1 MYRFGS
7 LLVGIVMLVA
17 LVAACNVQI
26 AEDGTFK
33 VYGVEP
39 TPTPASRTDDE
50 GNTVEYEITP
60 TPVYDGRLSDWNIQ
74 GAEHIPAPTPTPRP
88 TPTPAYQQGEL
99 TFAGD
104 GPWAAPSLA
113 MPQGWYTVRVRV
125 TGNEDNQH
133 CMTYGDVL
141 TIGCTSEST
150 GDVDQTYVVLIEQAA
165 RLSIEIGASASY
177 RVEFERV
184 H

>member
-17 LVAACNVQI
+17 LVAACNVYI
-26 AEDGTFK
+26 EEKGTFK

-50 GNTVEYEITP
+50 GNTVEDEI
-60 TPVYDGRLSDWNIQ
+60 
-74 GAEHIPAPTPTPRP
+74 TPTPRP
-88 TPTPAYQQGEL
+88 TPTPSYQQAEL

-104 GPWAAPSLA
+104 GPWSVPSLA

-125 TGNEDNQH
+125 HGGRRSNVRGAH
-133 CMTYGDVL
+133 RA
-141 TIGCTSEST
+141 S
-150 GDVDQTYVVLIEQAA
+150 
-165 RLSIEIGASASY
+165 GASLD
-177 RVEFERV
+177 RGRGVGEL
-184 H
+184 

>member
-50 GNTVEYEITP
+50 G
-60 TPVYDGRLSDWNIQ
+60 
-74 GAEHIPAPTPTPRP
+74 AIP
-88 TPTPAYQQGEL
+88 
-99 TFAGD
+99 
-104 GPWAAPSLA
+104 S
-113 MPQGWYTVRVRV
+113 
-125 TGNEDNQH
+125 
-133 CMTYGDVL
+133 
-141 TIGCTSEST
+141 ST
-150 GDVDQTYVVLIEQAA
+150 
-165 RLSIEIGASASY
+165 R
-177 RVEFERV
+177 
-184 H
+184 